1 MMKVGSLLTVDQVQF
16 FISQEDELSQ
26 ADTVSTVMETSSYSG
41 LPDSFYSN
49 YIRKVNIQFLLQ
61 LGTFGCPQSS
71 LSCDELTELDN
82 DSFLTSLETIS
93 VMDRF
98 AWD

>member
-49 YIRKVNIQFLLQ
+49 YIRKVKA
-61 LGTFGCPQSS
+61 P
-71 LSCDELTELDN
+71 
-82 DSFLTSLETIS
+82 
-93 VMDRF
+93 
-98 AWD
+98 

>member
-1 MMKVGSLLTVDQVQF
+1 MYGSHTTVCVSVVLGMISVSIRRARRGKRMMKVGSLLTVDQVQF

-49 YIRKVNIQFLLQ
+49 YIRKVKTTLN
-61 LGTFGCPQSS
+61 
-71 LSCDELTELDN
+71 
-82 DSFLTSLETIS
+82 
-93 VMDRF
+93 
-98 AWD
+98 